1 VTERGANE
9 ETIPYVL
16 YFTDY
21 SAGRK
26 DLLRITT
33 QYAYSKDRKEVLVRR
48 MLEKNIK
55 KGWEEVN

>member
-26 DLLRITT
+26 DPLKITT

>member
-1 VTERGANE
+1 MTERGANE

-26 DLLRITT
+26 DPLKITT